1 MQLCEI
7 QDCNIMSA
15 LKVAKSCRPFLR
27 PKYQPLV
34 IQTATSVN
42 LFDVDKKGG
51 YRNDLTD
58 NSRKHIIDT
67 AKSWRGE
74 LKKFRNELKDIL
86 HLRHLDRWNQ
96 GHGTYDYLWKFGG
109 QQSIENWTLTADRDN
124 LEGKSS
130 ANLTVSKDNNALFH
144 GYLCQEV
151 PQDGVSKSAGYCN
164 IRSPSNYI
172 SFRRKQ
178 VIEDIGCYTHLV
190 MRVRG
195 DGRPYFINL
204 MMKRTFDITWAD
216 QYNYNLYTRGGPY
229 WQTAKRGTLLVNSKG
244 KYTLYTRGGPY
255 WQTAKVTTLYT
266 RGGPYWQ
273 TAKRETLLTNSK
285 GNYPLCSRGGPYWQT
300 AKVTTLYIQEGDPT
314 DKQKRSIKARQWS
327 D

>member
-1 MQLCEI
+1 
-7 QDCNIMSA
+7 MSA

-229 WQTAKRGTLLVNSKG
+229 WQTAKIPFSKFFFSNKG
-244 KYTLYTRGGPY
+244 RTQDSQEMLDLHNVENIGITIADSVEGPFKLEIDY
-255 WQTAKVTTLYT
+255 IAVLNDANHLEETAYEDYGFTF
-266 RGGPYWQ
+266 
-273 TAKRETLLTNSK
+273 
-285 GNYPLCSRGGPYWQT
+285 
-300 AKVTTLYIQEGDPT
+300 
-314 DKQKRSIKARQWS
+314 
-327 D
+327 